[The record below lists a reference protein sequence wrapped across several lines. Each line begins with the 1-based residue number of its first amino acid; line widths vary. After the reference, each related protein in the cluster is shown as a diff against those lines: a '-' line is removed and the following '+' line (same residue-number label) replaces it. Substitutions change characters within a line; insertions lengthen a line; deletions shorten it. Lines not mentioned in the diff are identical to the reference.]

1 MTSVVG
7 TRWPLA
13 ALAVGL
19 AAIAGCGDDAP
30 NKTPAKPAA
39 SQPASVTISAES
51 TGAKTAQYEMPAS
64 IKAGL
69 TQITF
74 TNNAKGP
81 READLV
87 RVEGD
92 HTVKEV
98 LAVVNDQGGAKI
110 PDWIH
115 AEGGVSTVMPG
126 ASSTSVQ
133 VLAPGS
139 YYMTDSADPDSGV
152 KPAKPFQF
160 EVTGAPSGAALPK
173 APAQITARE
182 YGYTFSGLKAGKNE
196 VHFQNTGKE
205 LHHALFFGEA
215 AGATRAQVLKY
226 FTSQGKVK
234 GKPPIDFST
243 SSATTVL
250 DGGTEQN
257 TELDLK
263 PGKYAIVCFLT
274 DRAGGPPHIAKGMF
288 AEVTVK

>member
-1 MTSVVG
+1 M
-7 TRWPLA
+7 
-13 ALAVGL
+13 
-19 AAIAGCGDDAP
+19 AGCGDDGDT
-30 NKTPAKPAA
+30 KTAAKAAASPPAA
-39 SQPASVTISAES
+39 LAISAEG
-51 TGAKTAQYEMPAS
+51 TGAKTATYKMPAS
-64 IKAGL
+64 VKAGL
-69 TQITF
+69 TKITF

-98 LAVVNDQGGAKI
+98 LAVVNDQGGARI

-115 AEGGVSTVMPG
+115 AEGGVAGVMPG
-126 ASSTSVQ
+126 GSSTSVQ

-139 YYMTDSADPDSGV
+139 YYMTDSSDPDSGV
-152 KPAKPFQF
+152 KPAEPFEF
-160 EVTGAPSGAALPK
+160 KVTGPPSAAALPK
-173 APAQITARE
+173 TSAQITARE
-182 YGYTFSGLKAGKNE
+182 YGYTFSGLKAGRNE

-215 AGATRAQVLKY
+215 AGATRAEVLKY